1 MAPKDYGILIVL
13 GVFLAVA
20 LFLRLGMG
28 AGAVL
33 PGRL

>member
-1 MAPKDYGILIVL
+1 MAPKDYWVLIVL
-13 GVFLAVA
+13 GVFLAFA
-20 LFLRLGMG
+20 LYLRLGMG